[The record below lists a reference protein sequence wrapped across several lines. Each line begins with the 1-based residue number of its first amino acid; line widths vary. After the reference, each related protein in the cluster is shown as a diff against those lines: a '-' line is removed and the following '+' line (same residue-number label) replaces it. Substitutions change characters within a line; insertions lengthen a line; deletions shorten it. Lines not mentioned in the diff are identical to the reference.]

1 MKKQKLLLNNLT
13 PRGVSIMKGGI
24 YFTLALAGCLT
35 MATST
40 FADPVSD
47 NKTIRSYFADK
58 FPDIALEDLVD
69 GAYALDK
76 DSKEQWLQIEEFP
89 PYEEAIDKG
98 EKLFTIPFANGKD
111 YASCFDN
118 GGIGIKQNYPY
129 FDTEKNQV
137 VTLELAVNNC
147 RLQNGE
153 QPLSYGKGAIAYI
166 TSYMASTSRG
176 HPINVTIPNDAAK
189 AAYEEGKQFFYSRR
203 GQLNMACAT
212 CHMASAGKRLRAD
225 ILSPALGQV
234 SHFPAYRFKWEDVGT
249 IQRRYEGCNT
259 QIRAKPFKL
268 QSAEYRNLEY
278 FHTYMSNGL
287 PINGPGTRK

>member
-1 MKKQKLLLNNLT
+1 MK
-13 PRGVSIMKGGI
+13 RRI
-24 YFTLALAGCLT
+24 YLSLALASCIT
-35 MATST
+35 VTTST

-47 NKTIRSYFADK
+47 NQTIRAYFTEK

-69 GAYALDK
+69 GVYAIDK
-76 DSKEQWLQIEEFP
+76 NSRDQWLQIEEFP

-98 EKLFTIPFANGKD
+98 EKLFTTPFTNGKD

-129 FDTEKNQV
+129 FDTAKNQV

-147 RLQNGE
+147 RIENGE
-153 QPLSYGKGAIAYI
+153 EPLPYGKGAIAYI

-176 HPINVTIPNDAAK
+176 NLINVTIPDNLAAK
-189 AAYEEGKQFFYSRR
+189 AAYEEGKQFFYARR

-212 CHMASAGKRLRAD
+212 CHMANAGKRLRAD

-234 SHFPAYRFKWEDVGT
+234 SHFPAFRFKWDDVGT
-249 IQRRYEGCNT
+249 IQRRYAGCNT

-268 QSAEYRNLEY
+268 QSEQYRNLEY

-287 PINGPGTRK
+287 PINGPGSRK